1 MNAEERVKELKLEL
15 PPAPSPMATYRPS
28 VRVGDIL
35 YVSGTGPFRHDGSVV
50 QGKVG
55 VDLNPEQAYEAAR
68 LVGLNVLSTL
78 RAALGSLDKVVRI
91 VKVLGFVNATPDFQE
106 QPRVINGFSDLMVE
120 VFGEEAGKGGRSAV
134 GMGSLPM
141 NIPVEVEAIFEVTDS
156 E

>member
-28 VRVGDIL
+28 VRVGDLL

-91 VKVLGFVNATPDFQE
+91 VKVLGFVNATPDFEE

-120 VFGEEAGKGGRSAV
+120 VFGEEIGKGGRSAV

>member
-1 MNAEERVKELKLEL
+1 MSAEERIQKLRLQL

-35 YVSGTGPFRHDGSVV
+35 YVSGTGPFRHDGSVIK
-50 QGKVG
+50 GKVG
-55 VDLNPEQAYEAAR
+55 VDLDVKQAYEAAR

-91 VKVLGFVNATPDFQE
+91 VKVLGFVNATLDFEE

-120 VFGEEAGKGGRSAV
+120 VFGEETGKGGRSAV
-134 GMGSLPM
+134 GMGSLPQ
-141 NIPVEVEAIFEVTDS
+141 NIPVEVEAIFEVTD
-156 E
+156 

>member
-1 MNAEERVKELKLEL
+1 MSAEERIQELRLQL

-35 YVSGTGPFRHDGSVV
+35 YVSGTGPFRHDGSVIK
-50 QGKVG
+50 GKVG
-55 VDLNPEQAYEAAR
+55 VDLDVKQAYEAAR

-91 VKVLGFVNATPDFQE
+91 VKVLGFVNATLDFEE

-120 VFGEEAGKGGRSAV
+120 VFGEETGKGGRSAV
-134 GMGSLPM
+134 GMGSLPQ
-141 NIPVEVEAIFEVTDS
+141 NIPVEVEAIFEVTD
-156 E
+156 